1 MNFNEMLDVIQVVAA
16 RNATTYHFQHRK
28 FFHSKQTLIN
38 DSVSQMQHFRRY
50 ADGIQRVPDVTTV
63 PELSPSGYVLTP
75 APTPPDAE
83 GPPCFST
90 LEPITEQRVPIH
102 VYSSA
107 ENLAE
112 LRPLTD
118 YHPTHSIESVSDP
131 SIHPTPPMDYQ
142 VIPHPAESPSGLA
155 PKPL

>member
-1 MNFNEMLDVIQVVAA
+1 MSIQMVAA
-16 RNATTYHFQHRK
+16 RNSMVPHHFQHRK
-28 FFHSKQTLIN
+28 FFHSKQTLIDN
-38 DSVSQMQHFRRY
+38 SVNQMEHFRRFT
-50 ADGIQRVPDVTTV
+50 DGIQRVPDVTTV

-90 LEPITEQRVPIH
+90 LEPITEQRVPVH

-107 ENLAE
+107 EGLAE

-118 YHPTHSIESVSDP
+118 YHLAHSIESASDP
-131 SIHPTPPMDYQ
+131 PHPPHIHHTPPMDYQ
-142 VIPHPAESPSGLA
+142 VTPHPAESPSELA